1 MLRSI
6 VATTVLAFALALTIP
21 AAAEVGPVAVQ
32 PEVTP
37 FKLGKLDLLALRDA
51 AQNAPNDNKIFGI
64 DQSPAAVDAVLVA
77 AGAPTGQIALSVN
90 VLLVKTGGHLV
101 LIDTGYGAPRG
112 IFAASLAKAGIA
124 PIAITDILITHGHG
138 DHVGGLANAEG
149 GSNYSKAVIHI
160 AAKEWEAIKAAPAN
174 ARLVTAIG
182 AQVQTFEPGA
192 TVAPGITAVA
202 IDGHTP
208 GHSGY
213 RVSSAGKSLLAIG
226 DSAHSYVIS
235 LAKPGWAM
243 GFDRDRVLGAASRIT
258 MLADAAK
265 SGELLFSPH
274 FPYPGLGQPAVKGD
288 GFVWVP
294 VK

>member
-1 MLRSI
+1 MLRSFVTI
-6 VATTVLAFALALTIP
+6 ALALAFTAPVTAQI
-21 AAAEVGPVAVQ
+21 GPVAVQ

-51 AQNAPNDNKIFGI
+51 AQNAPNDNKVFGV
-64 DQSPAAVDAVLVA
+64 DQTPAAVDAVLAA
-77 AGAPTGQIALSVN
+77 AGASPGQIALSVN

-101 LIDTGYGAPRG
+101 LVDTGYGAPRG

-124 PIAITDILITHGHG
+124 PAAITDILITHGHG
-138 DHVGGLANAEG
+138 DHVGGLASADG
-149 GSNYSKAVIHI
+149 TSNFPKAVIHV

-174 ARLVTAIG
+174 AKLVTAIG

-213 RVSSAGKSLLAIG
+213 RISSAGKSLLAIG

-243 GFDRDRVLGAASRIT
+243 GFDRDRALGAASRT
-258 MLADAAK
+258 AMLTNAAK
-265 SGELLFSPH
+265 SDELLFSPH
-274 FPYPGLGQPAVKGD
+274 FPYPGLGHAVVKGD

-294 VK
+294 AK